1 LEGTYYGQCSEIC
14 GINHSFMPIV
24 ATVFTTTLLDEE
36 QIDFLFKQF
45 SEDNPELAAS
55 PNVTTELLNSGTK
68 SPTDLITTVNDSLE
82 LDKTNVEA
90 LKEKVKF
97 TIFG

>member
-1 LEGTYYGQCSEIC
+1 
-14 GINHSFMPIV
+14 MPIV
-24 ATVFTTTLLDEE
+24 VTVFTTTLLDEE

-55 PNVTTELLNSGTK
+55 PCVTTEPFNSGTK
-68 SPTDLITTVNDSLE
+68 SLTDPITIVNDSLE
-82 LDKTNVEA
+82 PDKTNVEA